1 MFNKEKFL
9 ALCNEW
15 SKNTLMETLEIEYI
29 DAGEDFL
36 KAKMPVNS
44 RVHQPMGLL
53 HGGATVA
60 LAESVGSAASLMFI
74 NPEKQEVRGIEI
86 SANHLRSNSGMQYK
100 HSVKST
106 VEGAQNKMDVAL
118 AACAAVLKDQSAN
131 RLIHGHTHLPAHHQ
145 ESMHDQAWQRWVL
158 SDWDLDHP
166 VSERPR
172 ASALMINEYG
182 VSYTDLIK
190 N

>member
-9 ALCNEW
+9 ALCKEW

-53 HGGATVA
+53 HGGASVA

-86 SANHLRSNSGMQYK
+86 SANHLRSKREG
-100 HSVKST
+100 T
-106 VEGAQNKMDVAL
+106 VFCTAKIIHKGASIHLWEIRIVDE
-118 AACAAVLKDQSAN
+118 KDK
-131 RLIHGHTHLPAHHQ
+131 LISLCKL
-145 ESMHDQAWQRWVL
+145 SNMVL
-158 SDWDLDHP
+158 SRR
-166 VSERPR
+166 ER
-172 ASALMINEYG
+172 
-182 VSYTDLIK
+182 
-190 N
+190 